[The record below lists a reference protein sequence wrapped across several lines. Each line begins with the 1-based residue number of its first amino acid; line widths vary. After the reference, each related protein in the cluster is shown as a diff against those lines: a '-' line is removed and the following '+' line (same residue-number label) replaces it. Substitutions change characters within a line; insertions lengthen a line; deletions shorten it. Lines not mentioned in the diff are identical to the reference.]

1 MRCIMDY
8 EKKQLILSEAKYLI
22 KNNSTI
28 RATAKH
34 FGLPKSTLHKDIHTY
49 LPKLNKRLY
58 IKVQQLFDKNFSI
71 KHIRGGESTKKYYLA
86 KKIEYSLNLK

>member
-1 MRCIMDY
+1 M
-8 EKKQLILSEAKYLI
+8 KKITYIKWSEYLI

-58 IKVQQLFDKNFSI
+58 FKVQQLFDKNFSI

-86 KKIEYSLNLK
+86 KK